1 MKLRVIITILL
12 MALISLNANNQDSSN
27 AKIGTYEKLGKY
39 VPLNLVFTNDR
50 GQTKTLKEFMD
61 GKPTVISVNYFHC
74 PGLCGPQIDSL
85 TKSLDKLDMKE
96 GKDYK
101 ALTISFVPTDTANDA
116 YEFKKNHTNRIR
128 KDFNPDAWDFLVTN
142 KQKTID
148 KLSNS
153 LGYEYKKIKNAQG
166 FTDYIHPAGLVIISP
181 KGKITRYLSGIQYLP
196 FDLKMALIEAT
207 KGTVRPTIARALAFC
222 YSFQPKSGRYV
233 IEVKKIFGVVMTIFL
248 ILIFLY
254 FLITGIKK
262 RNKLKGDDI

>member
-1 MKLRVIITILL
+1 MKYKIIITILL
-12 MALISLNANNQDSSN
+12 TTLISLNASDT
-27 AKIGTYEKLGKY
+27 KIGTFEKLGKY
-39 VPLNLVFTNDR
+39 VPMDLVFTNDK
-50 GQTKTLKEFMD
+50 GQTETLKKFTD

-85 TKSLDKLDMKE
+85 AKSLDKLDMKE

-101 ALTISFVPTDTANDA
+101 ALTISFVPTDTAKDA
-116 YEFKKNHTNRIR
+116 YDFKRNHTSRIR
-128 KDFNPDAWDFLVTN
+128 KNFNPDAWNFLVSN
-142 KQKTID
+142 KQETID
-148 KLSNS
+148 KLSKS

-233 IEVKKIFGVVMTIFL
+233 IEYKKIFGVVMTFFMI
-248 ILIFLY
+248 IIFLY
-254 FLITGIKK
+254 FLITGIKRRK
-262 RNKLKGDDI
+262 NLKGDDIDE